1 MTRQKR
7 ELADIMRGGYCVR
20 WHSNPDMAH
29 IRETLAEH
37 HARVAQI
44 LLALHPASSLQLI
57 DAALHHDAGEP
68 AVGDVPWPV
77 KRDNPSLAY
86 ILDITEQTE
95 RMRLGCNVLLDD
107 EETRWL
113 KMADRLAGVM
123 HVQQTNPAL
132 LKLNG
137 WPEDIAALEAMATAL
152 GCIDAVAE
160 LIGVDPIF

>member
-1 MTRQKR
+1 MIRQKR
-7 ELADIMRGGYCVR
+7 ELAEILRGGYATR
-20 WHSNPDMAH
+20 WHCNPDMAH

-44 LLALHPASSLQLI
+44 LLALHPAPSLQLI

-95 RMRLGCNVLLDD
+95 RRRLGCHVMLDE

-123 HVQQTNPAL
+123 HVQQTNRQL
-132 LKLNG
+132 LDMDG
-137 WPEDIAALEAMATAL
+137 WPADVAAVEAMATEL

-160 LIGVDPIF
+160 LVGVNPIF